1 MDLVG
6 GPWPRHLPYDD
17 AREREKFQRGG
28 LGCGMY
34 FVEVRTDTRRSWLHD
49 PPLWRGYFRLIYFI
63 LQILKKT
70 TCIILKESEEQILH
84 KDTLINQPD
93 QTLKL
98 NKIGIPFGYP
108 FMRLLTG
115 TVISYTE
122 IPDAS
127 PQNYTYFTGNI
138 CSFLSQT
145 F

>member
-1 MDLVG
+1 M
-6 GPWPRHLPYDD
+6 
-17 AREREKFQRGG
+17 ERVFS
-28 LGCGMY
+28 LNI
-34 FVEVRTDTRRSWLHD
+34 
-49 PPLWRGYFRLIYFI
+49 IYFF

-70 TCIILKESEEQILH
+70 TCIILKESEEEILH

-93 QTLKL
+93 QSLKL

-115 TVISYTE
+115 TVTSYTE

-127 PQNYTYFTGNI
+127 PQNYTSFTGNI

>member
-1 MDLVG
+1 MASASTIWRCETAWKDSTWWPGLRKVFRG
-6 GPWPRHLPYDD
+6 GPDGYKTQLTSRPSSV
-17 AREREKFQRGG
+17 ERVFS
-28 LGCGMY
+28 LNI
-34 FVEVRTDTRRSWLHD
+34 
-49 PPLWRGYFRLIYFI
+49 IYFF

-70 TCIILKESEEQILH
+70 TCIILKESEEEILH

-115 TVISYTE
+115 TMTSYTE

-127 PQNYTYFTGNI
+127 PQNYTSFTGNI